1 MIAGD
6 YSGELVQRVNELYH
20 DLVSE
25 RYHQEHPEI
34 FDYERQRWERA
45 GERFFRSAKPLKVL
59 DLGSGTGFVP
69 LATAVFLKAEDVF
82 ICSDISGRV
91 LDQAR
96 KNIQA
101 CEFACQFKYV
111 KLEPEIPFHLP
122 FERGYVE
129 IIALNSVLHHVKDT
143 GAFLSEIDRILKPD
157 GLLLIGHEPNSYFF
171 SNLFLRLVSRLTNPR
186 MAIDELAIKYPALNS
201 LKKFARSLFARKRK
215 AAASH
220 EKMTAQ
226 INEKLLEEKII
237 DRKLLPEEIKE
248 ITDIRA
254 REGFKP
260 DRLLAGFEILHL
272 ETYNYLGSQSGGR
285 GGMLARKYESL
296 LGKAFPRSGATF
308 FVVLKKG
315 RNIHQT
321 KA

>member
-1 MIAGD
+1 MPMDAGD
-6 YSGELVQRVNELYH
+6 YSEQLVQRVNELYH
-20 DLVSE
+20 DLFSG

-34 FDYERQRWERA
+34 FEYERQRWERA
-45 GERFFRSAKPLKVL
+45 GEKFFRSARPLKAL

-69 LATAVFLKAEDVF
+69 LAAAVFLKAGDVF

-91 LDQAR
+91 LEQAR

-101 CEFACQFKYV
+101 CEFTCQFKYV
-111 KLEPEIPFHLP
+111 KLEPGIPFQLP
-122 FERGYVE
+122 FESASLE
-129 IIALNSVLHHVKDT
+129 IITLNSVLHHIKDT
-143 GAFLSEIDRILKPD
+143 NTYLSEIDRLLKPG
-157 GLLLIGHEPNSYFF
+157 GLLLIGHEPNSYFYG
-171 SNLFLRLVSRLTNPR
+171 NGILLLFSRLANPR
-186 MAIDELAIKYPALNS
+186 MAIDEFSIKYPAVNA
-201 LKKFARSLFARKRK
+201 LKKFARSLFARKRE

-220 EKMTAQ
+220 EEMTAR

-272 ETYNYLGSQSGGR
+272 ETYNYLNSQSGGA
-285 GGMLARKYESL
+285 GILAWSYENL
-296 LGKAFPRSGATF
+296 MKKIFPSCGATF
-308 FVVLKKG
+308 FVVLKKK
-315 RNIHQT
+315 RNLSPE
-321 KA
+321 